1 MNVACSGYITGTGT
15 PTLCVEIVH
24 ASGCTELTFIRK
36 ELNHDLSN
44 FPKEGRAIKRTV
56 YKSDTLSETK

>member
-1 MNVACSGYITGTGT
+1 MNVVCSGCVITTGT
-15 PTLCVEIVH
+15 PTLCVEFVH

-36 ELNHDLSN
+36 ELNHDLTN

-56 YKSDTLSETK
+56 YESDTLSETK